1 MFLLAD
7 HAWNLLWCICKWVN
21 EMKKVVLCHVN
32 ALNPIFLFIHYTTP
46 DMHTSFQ
53 NSWVYFES
61 SNVLSTVLHSYRSI
75 SYGKETPRILS
86 QYYTFIITCNRE
98 NQAKPCTRPSK
109 LRSLC
114 PLFIICYFSMHSYS
128 LCIYVCVY
136 MY

>member
-1 MFLLAD
+1 M
-7 HAWNLLWCICKWVN
+7 NLLDVCLSGLTKFN
-21 EMKKVVLCHVN
+21 RMYST
-32 ALNPIFLFIHYTTP
+32 FLHYTFSYLNVIMIIMIWIRYFATL
-46 DMHTSFQ
+46 SFRG
-53 NSWVYFES
+53 NCSD
-61 SNVLSTVLHSYRSI
+61 TSI
-75 SYGKETPRILS
+75 SSVLIKILHGFFYEHGPPCILS